1 MNTYQ
6 IYQQKVL
13 GLAFILGPLLMTIG
27 AAVYL
32 LGIGRSP
39 DGTSSWIEGIF
50 LGFGVLIMV
59 PCYFELARILGQR
72 APIFGIICAITG
84 LGFAG
89 GLIPASFRIMQ
100 MELINVGLNES
111 IWNVGFNHPG
121 WVPFMIWMFL
131 GMFTSLFLGIGL
143 LWKGGISRGSA
154 VLLILAPIFFVLG
167 QGAGED
173 IAWWQ
178 VYIFYPLACL
188 TWLTALAPIGWH
200 YLVGDRETYNLE
212 LTTAH

>member
-6 IYQQKVL
+6 TLQQKVL
-13 GLAFILGPLLMTIG
+13 GVALILGPLFMTI
-27 AAVYL
+27 AAAIYL
-32 LGIGRSP
+32 LGIERSP
-39 DGTSSWIEGIF
+39 DGTSSWVEGIF
-50 LGFGVLIMV
+50 MGFGILIMV
-59 PCYFELARILGQR
+59 PCYFELARVLGQR

-89 GLIPASFRIMQ
+89 GLIPATARIMQ
-100 MELINVGLNES
+100 VELINAGLNES
-111 IWNVGFNHPG
+111 IWSVGFNHPG
-121 WVPFMIWMFL
+121 WVPFFIWMFL

-143 LWKGGISRGSA
+143 LWKGGISRWSA

-178 VYIFYPLACL
+178 VYIFYPLACV
-188 TWLTALAPIGWH
+188 TWLAAMAPLGLRYLGGDSQVYEFEMVTA
-200 YLVGDRETYNLE
+200 
-212 LTTAH
+212 